1 MRSQVALCDQ
11 IPRVSIRVTGNV
23 RTLQK
28 EELVV
33 SLLGKKPGRGFA
45 TGRFAAAALIA
56 LPVTI
61 ALLFLMTR
69 LILPGDEDPLVARM
83 IQDIEFQRVTL
94 PPEPIS
100 IQAFRRPPE
109 IEEWPL
115 PERPI
120 VSRDHAA
127 ETEDKP
133 VEEDAAENSRV
144 QAIDWWAEA
153 RRIAQESDEDA
164 LERWLQ
170 EQGYEK
176 YVTIMQGPLPITNS
190 VQATLPDSQEDIT
203 GYMNSYGDMEIKVS
217 ENCVA
222 QTQVSARLD
231 ISDFAEKM
239 PMRVLCKPRKK
250 IKYSFDRGESD

>member
-1 MRSQVALCDQ
+1 MGA
-11 IPRVSIRVTGNV
+11 
-23 RTLQK
+23 
-28 EELVV
+28 LVV
-33 SLLGKKPGRGFA
+33 RLLGKKPGREP
-45 TGRFAAAALIA
+45 GRFAAAALVA

-83 IQDIEFQRVTL
+83 IQNIEFQRVAR

-100 IQAFRRPPE
+100 IQTFRRPPD
-109 IEEWPL
+109 IEKP
-115 PERPI
+115 PRPDRPI
-120 VSRDHAA
+120 VSRVAA
-127 ETEDKP
+127 DEIVDEPDDEST
-133 VEEDAAENSRV
+133 AENSRV
-144 QAIDWWAEA
+144 KAIDWWAEA
-153 RRIAQESDEDA
+153 RRIAEESDEDA

-222 QTQVSARLD
+222 QTQVSSRLD

-250 IKYSFDRGESD
+250 VRYSFDRDESD

>member
-1 MRSQVALCDQ
+1 
-11 IPRVSIRVTGNV
+11 
-23 RTLQK
+23 
-28 EELVV
+28 
-33 SLLGKKPGRGFA
+33 
-45 TGRFAAAALIA
+45 
-56 LPVTI
+56 
-61 ALLFLMTR
+61 MTR

-83 IQDIEFQRVTL
+83 IQNIEFQRVVR

-100 IQAFRRPPE
+100 IQTFRRPPD
-109 IEEWPL
+109 IKKP
-115 PERPI
+115 PRPDRPI
-120 VSRDHAA
+120 VSRVAA
-127 ETEDKP
+127 DEIVDEPDDEST
-133 VEEDAAENSRV
+133 AENSRV
-144 QAIDWWAEA
+144 KAIDWWAEA
-153 RRIAQESDEDA
+153 RRIAEESDEDA

-222 QTQVSARLD
+222 QTQVSSRLD

-250 IKYSFDRGESD
+250 VRYSFDRDESD